1 MSHEHH
7 HEEHEHQLP
16 LIIATVVLLG
26 VAVWVEHTF
35 NLSTWQ
41 LLLVYL
47 VPYLLI
53 GHDTLKEAAEGLVH
67 GEAFNEHFLMAIAT
81 IGALLIGFLPG
92 AETEF
97 PEAVFVMLFFQ
108 VGELFEGYAEGKSRE
123 SIAHLMDIRPDV
135 VNVERQGQVTVVSP
149 DQVAV
154 GETIV
159 VKPGEKVA
167 LDGFVLEGT
176 SALNTLALTGESV
189 PRDIAVGD
197 EVISGCV
204 NLSGVIKVR
213 TTKSFGESTVSKI
226 INLVENATE
235 HKSKSE
241 TFISK
246 FARVY
251 TPIVV
256 VAALIIAIVP
266 PLLGGSFPTWFYRAL
281 MFLVVSCPCAL
292 VLSVPLTFFGGIGGA
307 SRKGILIKGANYIDV
322 LAKINTVV
330 FDKTG
335 TLTHGQFAVTAVH
348 PEDFDEHQLLH
359 LAAHVE
365 HFSTHPIG
373 AALRDAFPDE
383 ASDGCNV
390 SDVEEIAGHGIH
402 AKVGDRV
409 VCVGNAK
416 MMDAIGARWHD
427 CTHVGTIIHVAVDGE
442 YVGHIVI
449 NDRIKDDSPEA
460 IARLKALGVTRTVM
474 LTGDRKEVAADV
486 ASKLE
491 LTEYHAELLPGDK
504 VGRVEQLMTPDSTLA
519 FVGDGIN
526 DAPVLARADVGI
538 AMGGLGSD
546 AAIEAADV
554 VLMDDQPS
562 KIALAIRIARR
573 TLAIAKQNVWFA
585 IGVKV
590 AVLLLAT
597 VGLATLWMA
606 VFADVGVTVLA
617 VLNAMRALRV
627 ATT

>member
-251 TPIVV
+251 TPVV
-256 VAALIIAIVP
+256 VAAALIIAVVP
-266 PLLGGSFPTWFYRAL
+266 PLIISLTSHLEVRTCLYSYCRRCCADHRYCPPTVGRL
-281 MFLVVSCPCAL
+281 LPHL
-292 VLSVPLTFFGGIGGA
+292 VLSC
-307 SRKGILIKGANYIDV
+307 IDV
-322 LAKINTVV
+322 PRRELSLCFGAECSADLLRRHRRCIAKGYLDQGRELYRCAGKDQYRRVRQDGNADTWTIRCNCRTPRGFRRTPVAAS
-330 FDKTG
+330 G
-335 TLTHGQFAVTAVH
+335 CSCGA
-348 PEDFDEHQLLH
+348 LLH
-359 LAAHVE
+359 
-365 HFSTHPIG
+365 
-373 AALRDAFPDE
+373 
-383 ASDGCNV
+383 
-390 SDVEEIAGHGIH
+390 
-402 AKVGDRV
+402 
-409 VCVGNAK
+409 
-416 MMDAIGARWHD
+416 
-427 CTHVGTIIHVAVDGE
+427 
-442 YVGHIVI
+442 
-449 NDRIKDDSPEA
+449 
-460 IARLKALGVTRTVM
+460 
-474 LTGDRKEVAADV
+474 
-486 ASKLE
+486 
-491 LTEYHAELLPGDK
+491 
-504 VGRVEQLMTPDSTLA
+504 
-519 FVGDGIN
+519 
-526 DAPVLARADVGI
+526 
-538 AMGGLGSD
+538 
-546 AAIEAADV
+546 
-554 VLMDDQPS
+554 PS
-562 KIALAIRIARR
+562 HRCCAARR
-573 TLAIAKQNVWFA
+573 LP
-585 IGVKV
+585 
-590 AVLLLAT
+590 
-597 VGLATLWMA
+597 
-606 VFADVGVTVLA
+606 
-617 VLNAMRALRV
+617 R
-627 ATT
+627 